1 MSTAR
6 PDVAGESLRSRSQ
19 SFDTARFIGRR
30 IAQSLPLLLLISL
43 LIFALIHA
51 APGGPLSLY
60 LENPN
65 VRPEDIARLRRALGL
80 DRSLP
85 EQYLAWLVSF
95 VRGDW
100 GFSYADGRPVFTRI
114 MERFPATLELVGFSI
129 VVALIAAV
137 PVGIAA
143 AVSQRFERFASVVS
157 IAGISLPV
165 FWFGLVLQLVFANAL
180 GWLPSSGRASFG
192 GGGVSDRIAHLIL
205 PATVLAAVHAAAWSR
220 YLRSAMHETLARPFI
235 RAARARG
242 VSEYGVLVRHALP
255 NALPPFVTI
264 VLLDASIMVSGAVVT
279 ESVFAWPGVG
289 SLFTEALAKRDYT
302 VLMAFLMCGS
312 LAVMVLNLLADLTVR
327 ALDPRVRE
335 RV

>member
-1 MSTAR
+1 MDT
-6 PDVAGESLRSRSQ
+6 LR
-19 SFDTARFIGRR
+19 FVGRR
-30 IAQSLPLLLLISL
+30 AAQSLPLLLLISL
-43 LIFALIHA
+43 LVFALIHA

-60 LENPN
+60 LDNPN

-85 EQYLAWLVSF
+85 AQYLSWLAAF
-95 VRGDW
+95 ARGDW

-114 MERFPATLELVGFSI
+114 MERFPATLELVAFST

-137 PVGIAA
+137 PAGMAA
-143 AVSQRFERFASVVS
+143 AVSRNFDRVS
-157 IAGISLPV
+157 TVAAVAGISLPV
-165 FWFGLVLQLVFANAL
+165 FWFGLVLQLLFANTL
-180 GWLPSSGRASFG
+180 GWLPSSGRSSFTG
-192 GGGVSDRIAHLIL
+192 GGFADRIAHIVL

-220 YLRSAMHETLARPFI
+220 YLRSAMQQTMARPFI

-242 VSEYGVLVRHALP
+242 VPEYGVLIHHALP
-255 NALPPFVTI
+255 NALPPFVTV
-264 VLLDASIMVSGAVVT
+264 VLLDASILVSGAVVT

-312 LAVMVLNLLADLTVR
+312 VAVIGLNLLADLTVR
-327 ALDPRVRE
+327 ALDPRLRE
-335 RV
+335 RS